1 MGGNIMK
8 KLIMIVILSI
18 GLVSCNKEETQQQ
31 CNCGVITNDGINGSC
46 YWLEIRNDCSGN
58 KKTFCFD
65 QSVWMNAYVG
75 DNFCVTNQT
84 QW

>member
-1 MGGNIMK
+1 MK
-8 KLIMIVILSI
+8 KLMMIIMLAI
-18 GLVSCNKEETQQQ
+18 GLVSCNKEEDKK
-31 CNCGVITNDGINGSC
+31 CNCGTIANDGINGSC

-75 DNFCVTNQT
+75 SNFCVTNQG

>member
-8 KLIMIVILSI
+8 KLIMIMILTI
-18 GLVSCNKEETQQQ
+18 GLVGCNKEENKP
-31 CNCGVITNDGINGSC
+31 CNCGTILNDGISGNC
-46 YWLEIRNDCSGN
+46 YWLEIENDCSGN
-58 KKTFCFD
+58 RKTFCFD